1 MVTLIYVSDHASGM
15 EQKGMSQRSQRE
27 RNVASELQV
36 ENPKYIYIFDK
47 TDQIVFTGPD
57 IPGNGPVGWD
67 WKPSY
72 IQGIQR
78 LVTFYKEGSREW
90 TPLWERNFI
99 YTGIFQAMDNTAGT
113 VDLIITRPTFKF
125 TGSIILVQREPSY
138 ETLKQYEIFGIE
150 VVANPQSP
158 LKGSDVI
165 LSCTISRL
173 PDTVSLHWK
182 PVDSSQQ
189 NRRNTDQIRLNNTVY
204 LMLRHVTV
212 EDGKLYQCEVREN
225 GNIVLTSKADFT
237 VDKGPYNKHYT
248 LYRSVMDHS
257 EFHLMCYSSTEHYN
271 NAAWTWLSH
280 LHQSSR
286 KTIATAF
293 KSQPM
298 NVSES
303 HFVNRLML
311 TKTPFNGWNFSM
323 RVFPV
328 VFEDAGEY
336 TCTLETITFMT
347 IRLSTVKVTAEP
359 SDTVTEG
366 VTVTLN
372 CSVSDVPASTRLVWI
387 NGDGETVGEKTLS
400 GEEKSLSLVIQKAD
414 RGRGKWTCGVFDQ
427 KTLQLSVPY
436 NLEFRADN
444 NTNKIAIIGSLVLLL
459 IIILGLVLC
468 FKKYK
473 RKDSGNQ
480 NQKPL
485 QTGGN
490 KEETSH
496 LYSNAVEIQQ
506 MQGDLTPVTETS
518 HVAEYMSVHNQSKQE
533 DTKEAIHYEDIY
545 FKNESS
551 GSRHEMQDSDKSSI
565 VNVGD
570 DEHVVIYTQ
579 IAQVAYE

>member
-1 MVTLIYVSDHASGM
+1 MI
-15 EQKGMSQRSQRE
+15 
-27 RNVASELQV
+27 
-36 ENPKYIYIFDK
+36 
-47 TDQIVFTGPD
+47 D
-57 IPGNGPVGWD
+57 I
-67 WKPSY
+67 
-72 IQGIQR
+72 
-78 LVTFYKEGSREW
+78 
-90 TPLWERNFI
+90 
-99 YTGIFQAMDNTAGT
+99 AGT

-125 TGSIILVQREPSY
+125 AGSIILVQREPSY
-138 ETLKQYEIFGIE
+138 ETLEQYEIFGIE
-150 VVANPQSP
+150 VVANPRSP
-158 LKGSDVI
+158 LKDSDVT

-173 PDTVSLHWK
+173 PDTVSLHWR
-182 PVDSSQQ
+182 PVGSSQQ
-189 NRRNTDQIRLNNTVY
+189 SRRNTDQFRLNNTIY
-204 LMLRHVTV
+204 LMVRHVTV
-212 EDGKLYQCEVREN
+212 EDMELYQCEVWEN
-225 GNIVLTSKADFT
+225 GNVVGTSKADFT
-237 VDKGPYNKHYT
+237 VDMGPHNKHYT

-257 EFHLMCYSSTEHYN
+257 EFHLMCYSNTENYN
-271 NAAWTWLSH
+271 NAAWTWLSD
-280 LHQSSR
+280 LHQSSW

-336 TCTLETITFMT
+336 TCRLETITFMT
-347 IRLSTVKVTAEP
+347 ITLSTVKVTAEP

-366 VTVTLN
+366 DTVTLN
-372 CSVSDVPASTRLVWI
+372 CSVSDVTASMRLVWI
-387 NGDGETVGEKTLS
+387 NGDGETFGEKTLS
-400 GEEKSLSLVIQKAD
+400 GEDKSLSLIIQKAD

-436 NLEFRADN
+436 NLEVRDN
-444 NTNKIAIIGSLVLLL
+444 NTSKIAIIGSLVLLL
-459 IIILGLVLC
+459 IVILGLVLC

-518 HVAEYMSVHNQSKQE
+518 HVAEYMSVDNQSKQE
-533 DTKEAIHYEDIY
+533 DTKESIHYGDIY

-551 GSRHEMQDSDKSSI
+551 GSRHEMQGSNKSSI

-570 DEHVVIYTQ
+570 DDHVVIYTQ